1 MPERIANGKEKWVDL
16 MHMNIRRTFFV
27 SFGTMRGAF
36 LCAAQPSQPT
46 LKHQTI
52 HHTANQT
59 ANRHTHYYAIVLCR
73 GPLKGQTVFLAS
85 TNAAITYDADP
96 NSSEAISIFLVRMS

>member
-27 SFGTMRGAF
+27 SFGTMRGSF

-46 LKHQTI
+46 QAPDHPPYSQSDGQQT
-52 HHTANQT
+52 HTLLRHRAVSRT
-59 ANRHTHYYAIVLCR
+59 IKRPNRIFGFDKRRNYVRCR
-73 GPLKGQTVFLAS
+73 SK
-85 TNAAITYDADP
+85 
-96 NSSEAISIFLVRMS
+96 